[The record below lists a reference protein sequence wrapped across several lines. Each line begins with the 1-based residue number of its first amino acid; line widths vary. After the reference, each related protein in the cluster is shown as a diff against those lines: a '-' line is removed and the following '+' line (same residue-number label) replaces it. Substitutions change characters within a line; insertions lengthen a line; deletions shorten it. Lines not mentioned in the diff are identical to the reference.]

1 MWKQVRD
8 TEYEVSDRNQIRR
21 KYRDPR
27 SIREHGPYRY
37 LTGSINNWGYVT
49 VCIAGKTYKLH
60 RLVLEAFVGLR
71 PEGYECDHKN
81 RNKLDNRL
89 CNLHW
94 VTRSENS
101 LNRTMT
107 VKWMTSLARRSA
119 NGRFMAL
126 PKNLDMV
133 RA

>member
-1 MWKQVRD
+1 MWKQVSD
-8 TEYEVSDRNQIRR
+8 TDYEVSDRNQVRR

-27 SIREHGPYRY
+27 VIRAKGPYRY

-49 VCIAGKTYKLH
+49 VYIEGKTYKMH
-60 RLVLEAFVGLR
+60 RLVLEAFVGPR

-107 VKWMTSLARRSA
+107 VKWLTSLARRSA
-119 NGRFMAL
+119 NGRFL
-126 PKNLDMV
+126 PAV

>member
-1 MWKQVRD
+1 MWKQVSD
-8 TEYEVSDRNQIRR
+8 TDYEVSDRNQIRR

-27 SIREHGPYRY
+27 IIREKGPYRY

-49 VCIAGKTYKLH
+49 VYIAGKTYKMH
-60 RLVLEAFVGLR
+60 RLVLDAFVGPR
-71 PEGYECDHKN
+71 PEGKECDHKN

-107 VKWMTSLARRSA
+107 VKWMNSLARRGT
-119 NGRFMAL
+119 NGRFIVGSQC
-126 PKNLDMV
+126 D
-133 RA
+133 